1 MMTNN
6 SNHQHIMANNLI
18 QQVHTDV
25 EQFLSGEGVLF
36 SNESDLQLRLSCYLK
51 HLGHYD
57 RVEVEYYVPFKELQ
71 LLNPSLKPAKNPVKN
86 PVNFPWDSDLYI
98 DIVVEKDGQFVP
110 IELKYPTKDIKG
122 SFSRFGVAVTAKV
135 PMLKNQGAQDIVR
148 YNYWKDVRRIEALHG
163 AYPDT
168 IDGGLAVMVT
178 NDPSYRT
185 SPTSNS
191 FGYSRFSIKDGRV
204 VTQPQDRNMA
214 WQNNVKVAATHPK
227 FEIDNSYVIQ
237 WQQMPKNSGFW
248 YLILD
253 V

>member
-1 MMTNN
+1 
-6 SNHQHIMANNLI
+6 MANNLI

-25 EQFLSGEGVLF
+25 EQFLSGESVLF

-57 RVEVEYYVPFKELQ
+57 RVEVEYYVPYQELK
-71 LLNPSLKPAKNPVKN
+71 LLNSSLNHT
-86 PVNFPWDSDLYI
+86 NFPWDSDLYI

-110 IELKYPTKDIKG
+110 IELKYPTKDIWG
-122 SFSRFGVAVTAKV
+122 AFTRFGVAVTAKV

-148 YNYWKDVRRIEALHG
+148 YNYWKDVRRIEALRQ
-163 AYPDT
+163 AYAET
-168 IDGGLAVMVT
+168 IVGGLAVMVT
-178 NDPSYRT
+178 NDSSYRT

-214 WQNNVKVAATHPK
+214 WQNNVKVAATHPN
-227 FEIDNSYVIQ
+227 FEIDNSYEIRWRQ
-237 WQQMPKNSGFW
+237 IPRIPKTLGFW

>member
-1 MMTNN
+1 
-6 SNHQHIMANNLI
+6 MANNLI

-25 EQFLSGEGVLF
+25 EQFLSGESVLF

-57 RVEVEYYVPFKELQ
+57 RVEVEYYVPYQELK
-71 LLNPSLKPAKNPVKN
+71 LLNSSLNHT
-86 PVNFPWDSDLYI
+86 NFPWDSDLYI

-110 IELKYPTKDIKG
+110 VELKYPTKDIWG
-122 SFSRFGVAVTAKV
+122 AFTRFGVAVTAKV

-148 YNYWKDVRRIEALHG
+148 YNYWKDVRRIEALRQ
-163 AYPDT
+163 AYAET
-168 IDGGLAVMVT
+168 IVGGLAVMVT
-178 NDPSYRT
+178 NDSSYRT

-214 WQNNVKVAATHPK
+214 WQNNVKVAATHPN
-227 FEIDNSYVIQ
+227 FEIDNSYEIRWRQ
-237 WQQMPKNSGFW
+237 ILRIPKTLGFW

>member
-1 MMTNN
+1 
-6 SNHQHIMANNLI
+6 MANNLI

-25 EQFLSGEGVLF
+25 EQFLSGESVLF

-57 RVEVEYYVPFKELQ
+57 RVEVEYYVPYQELK
-71 LLNPSLKPAKNPVKN
+71 LLNSSLNHT
-86 PVNFPWDSDLYI
+86 NFPWDSDLYI

-110 IELKYPTKDIKG
+110 VELKYPTKDIWG
-122 SFSRFGVAVTAKV
+122 AFTRFGVAVTAKV

-148 YNYWKDVRRIEALHG
+148 YNYWKDVRRIEALRQ
-163 AYPDT
+163 AYAET
-168 IDGGLAVMVT
+168 IVGGLAVMVT
-178 NDPSYRT
+178 NDSSYRT

-214 WQNNVKVAATHPK
+214 WQNNVKVAATHPN
-227 FEIDNSYVIQ
+227 FEIDNSYEIRWRQ
-237 WQQMPKNSGFW
+237 IPRIPKTLGFW